1 MKLTQSHEKKR
12 ELFLFQLLVCA
23 EKLLS
28 GPGSQLRQSLQIAE
42 SSQWQTEKKKK
53 LFNRYSFP
61 TAFSKFSLSFSSPC
75 WSRGS
80 CLSYLVEFV
89 TRLNNF
95 SRTGLFIAPGRGM
108 SPCGEE
114 GRGWRCEGC
123 VSPWRWTSAPCRLSQ
138 RGDRVE
144 SSMVTCQEEITQRT
158 HTHTQSQS
166 LYTVHSSVLQMSYH
180 SS

>member
-61 TAFSKFSLSFSSPC
+61 TAFSKFSPKFFKPLLEPRQLFVLPGGVRDETEQLQQDRTFYSARARDESM
-75 WSRGS
+75 WGGGAG
-80 CLSYLVEFV
+80 VEV
-89 TRLNNF
+89 
-95 SRTGLFIAPGRGM
+95 
-108 SPCGEE
+108 
-114 GRGWRCEGC
+114 
-123 VSPWRWTSAPCRLSQ
+123 
-138 RGDRVE
+138 
-144 SSMVTCQEEITQRT
+144 
-158 HTHTQSQS
+158 
-166 LYTVHSSVLQMSYH
+166 
-180 SS
+180 